1 MKIKTR
7 QKIKLEL
14 FNPVKIKLLKKLSEI
29 EPDYLDYPDEDKEV
43 GSIMELDYT
52 PSGIYLEQS
61 GKVFLSDEDNKIT
74 LIEGVDFEF
83 I

>member
-7 QKIKLEL
+7 QKRKLEL
-14 FNPVKIKLLKKLSEI
+14 FNPIKIKLLKRLSEI
-29 EPDYLDYPDEDKEV
+29 EPSYLEYPEEDKEV

-52 PSGIYLEQS
+52 PSGIYLEQ
-61 GKVFLSDEDNKIT
+61 GGRVFLSDCDEIEM
-74 LIEGVDFEF
+74 IEGVDFEF

>member
-1 MKIKTR
+1 MEIKTK
-7 QKIKLEL
+7 QKIKFEL

-29 EPDYLDYPDEDKEV
+29 EPSYLDYPDEDKDV
-43 GSIMELDYT
+43 GSIMELDYK

-61 GKVFLSDEDNKIT
+61 GRVFLSSEDQIT
-74 LIEGVDFEF
+74 LVEGQDFKF

>member
-7 QKIKLEL
+7 QKRKFEI
-14 FNPVKIKLLKKLSEI
+14 FNTVRIMLLKKLSEI
-29 EPDYLDYPDEDKEV
+29 ESSYLDYPDDDKDV
-43 GSIMELDYT
+43 HSIMELVYT

-61 GKVFLSDEDNKIT
+61 GIVFLSDEDEIT
-74 LIEGVDFEF
+74 LIEGVDFKF

>member
-7 QKIKLEL
+7 QKRKLEL

-29 EPDYLDYPDEDKEV
+29 DLGYLDYPDEDKDV
-43 GSIMELDYT
+43 GSIMELVYT

-61 GKVFLSDEDNKIT
+61 SRVFLSSEDDVT

>member
-7 QKIKLEL
+7 QKRKLEL
-14 FNPVKIKLLKKLSEI
+14 FNPIKIKLLKRLSEI
-29 EPDYLDYPDEDKEV
+29 EPDYLEYPEEDKGV

-52 PSGIYLEQS
+52 PSGIYLEQ
-61 GKVFLSDEDNKIT
+61 GGRVFLSDSDEIEM
-74 LIEGVDFEF
+74 IEGVDFEF